1 MAQFI
6 GQIPEE
12 VDALASDFDNKATDI
27 ETVITALTTKLGSTT
42 WVGADRNRFEG
53 DWNSQLS
60 SGLRNVA
67 AALRDAAVLARG
79 NAEQQR
85 NASA

>member
-1 MAQFI
+1 MSQFI

-27 ETVITALTTKLGSTT
+27 ETVITALTSKLGSTT

-53 DWNSQLS
+53 DWNSTLS
-60 SGLRNVA
+60 SNLRTVA
-67 AALRDAAVLARG
+67 ASLREAATTARN

-85 NASA
+85 TASA

>member
-12 VDALASDFDNKATDI
+12 VDALAAEFDNKAGDI
-27 ETVITALTTKLGSTT
+27 DTIITGLTAKLGATT